1 MSIPYELVL
10 LLALIK
16 AGVLWLILYLSAKD
30 EADLDF
36 TKLAII
42 AGILMFAFYLEEA
55 LLKKYIGMW
64 TTLPLAAL
72 VVYLLVQYC
81 WVSLRKALPVAAIFV
96 AVDIGLNMGVA
107 KLYGNIGDTEQALW
121 KEQQVSSSRKI
132 GQALGS
138 AVRELEQQRQDR
150 AEKDL
155 VEKGLPLA
163 TSRSPGWDDSKTNL
177 AVTARMSDKDGNAVL
192 LVNDQPVIQGDIVR
206 VRHKQQIYQ
215 WRFAGQSGS
224 EILWEP
230 VQADR
235 LP

>member
-42 AGILMFAFYLEEA
+42 AGVLMFAFYLEEA

-96 AVDIGLNMGVA
+96 AVIGMTGLSTTAIHHKPSARSANTA
-107 KLYGNIGDTEQALW
+107 ARRPAWSESLA
-121 KEQQVSSSRKI
+121 SSQ
-132 GQALGS
+132 GA
-138 AVRELEQQRQDR
+138 
-150 AEKDL
+150 
-155 VEKGLPLA
+155 LA
-163 TSRSPGWDDSKTNL
+163 T
-177 AVTARMSDKDGNAVL
+177 M
-192 LVNDQPVIQGDIVR
+192 
-206 VRHKQQIYQ
+206 
-215 WRFAGQSGS
+215 
-224 EILWEP
+224 
-230 VQADR
+230 
-235 LP
+235 